1 MDLTAITEVVLCIMA
16 IMAIAITAMI
26 KVNRDIEEVRL
37 KREAISKA
45 LLEDSN
51 AKHQTLEPMGVP
63 AQVIATHSIQ
73 AEIRQRLAERS
84 LAEPYSRREYTAPE
98 NGSIDVLQLQQRMN
112 HYDTATGVMLQ
123 AQRIAEAGGI
133 ERVIDRYL
141 ASPTVAEITR
151 QREIRLANERAA
163 VRADGFS
170 IPEPMKPKRELLVN
184 RGPRKV
190 RV

>member
-1 MDLTAITEVVLCIMA
+1 MA

-73 AEIRQRLAERS
+73 AEIRQRLVERS
-84 LAEPYSRREYTAPE
+84 LAEPYSTRQYTVPD
-98 NGSIDVLQLQQRMN
+98 NGPIDVLQIQQRMN

-123 AQRIAEAGGI
+123 AQRIAAEGGI

-141 ASPTVAEITR
+141 ASPTVAQIIAER
-151 QREIRLANERAA
+151 DQRIANERAA
-163 VRADGFS
+163 VRADGFDV
-170 IPEPMKPKRELLVN
+170 PEPVKPKRELLIN
-184 RGPRKV
+184 RGARRV